1 IAQAAEVQLDGD
13 VLFSA
18 IVGDLISRSVSFMI
32 SRYSQQQPGTDK
44 IVQRLQR
51 LLMRIDTVVEE
62 AEGRRI
68 TNQGMLRQLKMLRQG
83 MYRGHYVLDALRFQA
98 ICDKEGEEVSHSSSA
113 LSKLRPPKRLRASCA
128 GGGSSDREA
137 VLLSGANNSI
147 QEELQRLVDTLEE
160 TMAGMKEFLFFLE
173 SYPRIL
179 RQPYG
184 TYLILD
190 NCMFGRQTDL
200 ERVLNF
206 LLRPNAMH
214 ELAVLPIVGPIR
226 VGKSTLIEYVCR
238 DESVRDHFST
248 ILFFPEGS
256 LKNEGL
262 IDLRGNNFN
271 GLVRHQNCAS
281 QKRLLII
288 IEIAEDIN
296 ERTWRRMKSSITCM
310 TPRGGSKIIITSRS
324 DRIVNLGT
332 TEALRLDYLPQEAY
346 WHFFKSLVFG
356 STNSDEQPKL
366 ASMAMEIALEQRQCF
381 LSAYIIAGILRDNFD
396 GRIWRTILE
405 CVRAYKQTN
414 LLMFDQ
420 HPNLRLREDEPVYY
434 WRLGKSHRYFLIC
447 NHHQSD
453 SNENI
458 PKINVQN
465 ILLGNGGTLPRGEFE
480 ALSWRSRI
488 PPYYNYTISCKMQ
501 PPQLTVGRKK
511 HVHQEGEHLI

>member
-1 IAQAAEVQLDGD
+1 GD

-137 VLLSGANNSI
+137 VLLS
-147 QEELQRLVDTLEE
+147 
-160 TMAGMKEFLFFLE
+160 
-173 SYPRIL
+173 
-179 RQPYG
+179 
-184 TYLILD
+184 
-190 NCMFGRQTDL
+190 
-200 ERVLNF
+200 
-206 LLRPNAMH
+206 
-214 ELAVLPIVGPIR
+214 
-226 VGKSTLIEYVCR
+226 
-238 DESVRDHFST
+238 
-248 ILFFPEGS
+248 GS